1 MAIDSYDYLTSGS
14 IRFTGLGSDTDFDSM
29 INNLVEAEGY
39 RVKQLQ
45 DWKKDWEGKIEAFE
59 EVNSSLVTLESN
71 LGKMDSV
78 PEFFIKEA
86 TSSDTGV
93 LTATASTDAEES
105 THSLEVN
112 QLAQNE
118 IMVSKAGFSSPDD
131 QVSSS
136 GASTFEYTYGS
147 ETISV
152 DVPDGTTLNGLI
164 NIINSDADNP
174 GVRAGSIKKS
184 DGDYRLQLTGLDLG
198 ANNTLSI
205 SAGPDGFDFSG
216 DNNVDDSDFST
227 VQDAQNARMKIDG
240 FPDDSSYIERSTNTV
255 SDLIKGVTLNLKDTG
270 TSQVTVSNDDAA
282 IMENVNNF
290 VDEVN
295 TVLSL
300 FQDKMQ
306 VDKYNSDE
314 EAQAGV
320 LTGNYGAQMAKQRI
334 KDILASK
341 GLGFDRDVD
350 PLTSLGSVGI
360 TTVTDRS
367 SPDFGLLQVDQ
378 TKLANSLEKNPEEVA
393 QLFSANGVAE
403 ANSSNFKVYSSVQG
417 TTQAGV
423 YDVQYS
429 VDSTGTIT
437 SATIGGYAASIE
449 DNILTASEGG
459 ARGLAVQVD
468 NLNQGDYSG
477 SISIKEGKAVQLKNA
492 LHQMTASDG
501 TFNVLEDNYHDIVN
515 NIDKKIEDELRRL
528 DKYERNLRTKFA
540 QVESLLGYYDNMQ
553 SMLDSQLKQL
563 DNGSS

>member
-29 INNLVEAEGY
+29 INNLVKAEGY

-59 EVNSSLVTLESN
+59 EVNSSLVTLETN

-86 TSSDTGV
+86 TSSDTTV
-93 LTATASTDAEES
+93 LSATASTEAEES
-105 THSLEVN
+105 AHSLEVN

-147 ETISV
+147 QTISV

-216 DNNVDDSDFST
+216 DTNVDDNDFST
-227 VQDAQNARMKIDG
+227 VQNAQNARMKLDG
-240 FPDDSSYIERSTNTV
+240 FPDDGTYIERSTNTV
-255 SDLIKGVTLNLKDTG
+255 SDLINGVTLNLKDTG

-282 IMENVNNF
+282 IMENVNGF

-300 FQDKMQ
+300 FKDKMQ
-306 VDKYNSDE
+306 VDKYNTDD

-334 KDILASK
+334 KDILSSK
-341 GLGFDRDVD
+341 GLGFDRDED
-350 PLTSLGSVGI
+350 PLVSLGSVGI

-378 TKLANSLEKNPEEVA
+378 TKMANSLEKNPEEVA
-393 QLFSANGVAE
+393 ELFSANGVAE
-403 ANSSNFKVYSSVQG
+403 ANSSNFKIYSTVQG

-437 SATIGGYAASIE
+437 SGTIDGYAASIE
-449 DNILTASEGG
+449 DNVLTVSEGG

-468 NLNQGDYSG
+468 NLTQGDYSG
-477 SISIKEGKAVQLKNA
+477 SVSIKEGKAVQLKNS

-501 TFNVLEDNYHDIVN
+501 TFNVLEDNYNDIVN

-553 SMLDSQLKQL
+553 SMLDSQLEQL